1 MENMETFLVE
11 FKDVTGKCYYTRIVS
26 ANGEAGAVE
35 NVERMLRND
44 PHPEFIKLHTDTDCF
59 YNYNIRKNSIIG
71 YRFVYDLTA
80 G

>member
-11 FKDVTGKCYYTRIVS
+11 FRDVTGKCYYNRIVS
-26 ANGEAGAVE
+26 ANGEVGAIE
-35 NVERMLRND
+35 KVERMLSSD
-44 PHPEFIKLHTDTDCF
+44 PYPEFIKLNTDSVCHYT
-59 YNYNIRKNSIIG
+59 YNIRKTSIIG

>member
-11 FKDVTGKCYYTRIVS
+11 FRDVTGKCYYNRIVS
-26 ANGEAGAVE
+26 ANGEVGAIE
-35 NVERMLRND
+35 KVERMLRSD
-44 PHPEFIKLHTDTDCF
+44 PYPEFIKLNTDTDCH
-59 YNYNIRKNSIIG
+59 YTYNIRKTSIIG